1 MSINPCGMHPMF
13 ALDVPAPFPAPHA
26 TEALPAR
33 NISPTT
39 FKTSRPPVLGR
50 RRSVRSMKNLLP
62 LTLPSSSSNS
72 SNASSSNCSSSSRS
86 SSSSSSIFSP
96 QPIIC
101 RPVSSPLPTQFQPHH
116 HHHSHHTRSQP
127 HTDLSYGYQPERLCI
142 RAGVMVEAAEPTMDC
157 NLPELLAQDL
167 EFSALIFAA
176 KNMTAGA
183 PSPALASDE
192 DDWHDTAE
200 PPSVLGAPC
209 HPNGVAQFQ
218 PLGAIDEKS
227 SASDASHHDISDAA
241 SSSSGDSFS
250 MAGGDLDGEDDA
262 AESPH
267 IRQHSVLTADTTISA
282 SSQPVIAS
290 SSSQKRVVSF
300 GGEADGSLESWM
312 DFEPDAPADH
322 PELGKSLVQSPVLTP
337 IKPVRPLS
345 RLGDRSINE
354 SPPRA
359 KSANAAATT
368 RRLSNPFEG
377 YTRPTSRARSL
388 HLDPTAAAVAAA
400 AKEQNRHSMHSIHSL
415 HSVDIAVPTRCSS
428 LKHRVSFTDDARKAI
443 STRSRSRSHASSRHR
458 QPDHIV
464 APGTDRSSIISDLKE
479 ELEPWFRYLDA
490 HDTPTSTPRQ
500 GLAPPLLVTPRP
512 TSRSG
517 AAGPSR
523 AYTTPTPRPRSQ
535 AQTRSRPTS
544 SLSTSYTWLEDP
556 IDIPPPPSDDQSR
569 RIPLPP
575 NVMES
580 LRVSVTCFPE
590 TTLLCSSLSI
600 ETIRSY
606 SRKVRQPAAPEALRP
621 DTPPASPKRWRWL
634 SSRRTTNLNRRCC
647 SRGASSSNLD
657 LPSSASLSPSTAT
670 LVAPPQWSR
679 IRSVFPQ
686 GSDWLCDALYAH
698 IVAYNYLAPMVQ
710 NSTTQSQPRPPTPAS
725 PSSSSVITDDS
736 IPKKAATLLGL
747 QGMQGMQDMTTSP
760 PPPKSLRK
768 RSSMFLGLRTCSA
781 SRQSQIPTPAP
792 PAVPTMTPAA
802 HAAAVSDV
810 PLREL
815 QQGLSRCI
823 AHLVTTLRAGGS
835 GRSMAGGDLI
845 NEVDPLVMRSLCEI
859 VKCCEESPST
869 TNDRSL

>member
-1 MSINPCGMHPMF
+1 M
-13 ALDVPAPFPAPHA
+13 A
-26 TEALPAR
+26 
-33 NISPTT
+33 
-39 FKTSRPPVLGR
+39 
-50 RRSVRSMKNLLP
+50 
-62 LTLPSSSSNS
+62 
-72 SNASSSNCSSSSRS
+72 
-86 SSSSSSIFSP
+86 
-96 QPIIC
+96 
-101 RPVSSPLPTQFQPHH
+101 
-116 HHHSHHTRSQP
+116 
-127 HTDLSYGYQPERLCI
+127 
-142 RAGVMVEAAEPTMDC
+142 EAAEPTMDC

-200 PPSVLGAPC
+200 PPTVLGAPC

-227 SASDASHHDISDAA
+227 SASGASDHDISDAA

-267 IRQHSVLTADTTISA
+267 IRQHSVLTTDTTISA
-282 SSQPVIAS
+282 SSQPAAAS

-300 GGEADGSLESWM
+300 GGEVDGSLESWM

-388 HLDPTAAAVAAA
+388 HLDPTAAAVTAA
-400 AKEQNRHSMHSIHSL
+400 AKDQNRHLIPSINSL

-443 STRSRSRSHASSRHR
+443 STRSRSRSHASSRNV
-458 QPDHIV
+458 QPDHVV
-464 APGTDRSSIISDLKE
+464 AQGTDRSSIISDLKE
-479 ELEPWFRYLDA
+479 ELEPWFRYIDA
-490 HDTPTSTPRQ
+490 QDPQTPAPHH

-512 TSRSG
+512 TSCSG
-517 AAGPSR
+517 AGGSSR
-523 AYTTPTPRPRSQ
+523 AFTTPTPRPRSQ

-544 SLSTSYTWLEDP
+544 SLSASYTWLEDP

-590 TTLLCSSLSI
+590 TMLLCSSLSI

-634 SSRRTTNLNRRCC
+634 SSRRTSNLNRRCC
-647 SRGASSSNLD
+647 SRGASSSSNLD
-657 LPSSASLSPSTAT
+657 LPSSASLAPSSTAT
-670 LVAPPQWSR
+670 LVVPPQWSR
-679 IRSVFPQ
+679 IRSVFPH
-686 GSDWLCDALYAH
+686 GSNYLCDALYAH

-710 NSTTQSQPRPPTPAS
+710 NNTTQSPLRPPTPAS
-725 PSSSSVITDDS
+725 PSSSSIITDDS
-736 IPKKAATLLGL
+736 IPKKAASLLGIQGV
-747 QGMQGMQDMTTSP
+747 QGMQEMASTMMT
-760 PPPKSLRK
+760 PPKPLRK
-768 RSSMFLGLRTCSA
+768 RSSMFLGLRNCSS
-781 SRQSQIPTPAP
+781 SRQAQIPPPAAAATAA
-792 PAVPTMTPAA
+792 AVPTMTTPAA
-802 HAAAVSDV
+802 QTGPVSDI

-823 AHLVTTLRAGGS
+823 ARLVTTLRAEGSGGS
-835 GRSMAGGDLI
+835 VVGGDLI

-869 TNDRSL
+869 TNDRSM

>member
-1 MSINPCGMHPMF
+1 M
-13 ALDVPAPFPAPHA
+13 A
-26 TEALPAR
+26 
-33 NISPTT
+33 
-39 FKTSRPPVLGR
+39 
-50 RRSVRSMKNLLP
+50 
-62 LTLPSSSSNS
+62 
-72 SNASSSNCSSSSRS
+72 
-86 SSSSSSIFSP
+86 
-96 QPIIC
+96 
-101 RPVSSPLPTQFQPHH
+101 
-116 HHHSHHTRSQP
+116 
-127 HTDLSYGYQPERLCI
+127 
-142 RAGVMVEAAEPTMDC
+142 EAAEPTMDC

-322 PELGKSLVQSPVLTP
+322 PELGKSL
-337 IKPVRPLS
+337 
-345 RLGDRSINE
+345 
-354 SPPRA
+354 
-359 KSANAAATT
+359 SANAAATT
-368 RRLSNPFEG
+368 GRLSNPFEG

-443 STRSRSRSHASSRHR
+443 STRSRSRSHASSRHM

-479 ELEPWFRYLDA
+479 ELEP
-490 HDTPTSTPRQ
+490 
-500 GLAPPLLVTPRP
+500 
-512 TSRSG
+512 
-517 AAGPSR
+517 
-523 AYTTPTPRPRSQ
+523 
-535 AQTRSRPTS
+535 
-544 SLSTSYTWLEDP
+544 
-556 IDIPPPPSDDQSR
+556 
-569 RIPLPP
+569 
-575 NVMES
+575 
-580 LRVSVTCFPE
+580 C
-590 TTLLCSSLSI
+590 
-600 ETIRSY
+600 
-606 SRKVRQPAAPEALRP
+606 
-621 DTPPASPKRWRWL
+621 
-634 SSRRTTNLNRRCC
+634 
-647 SRGASSSNLD
+647 
-657 LPSSASLSPSTAT
+657 
-670 LVAPPQWSR
+670 
-679 IRSVFPQ
+679 VFPH

-710 NSTTQSQPRPPTPAS
+710 NSTTQSQPRPPTPTS

-747 QGMQGMQDMTTSP
+747 QGMQDMTTSP

-792 PAVPTMTPAA
+792 PTVPTMTPAA
-802 HAAAVSDV
+802 HSAAVSDV

-823 AHLVTTLRAGGS
+823 AHLV
-835 GRSMAGGDLI
+835 
-845 NEVDPLVMRSLCEI
+845 DPLVMRSLCEI

-869 TNDRSL
+869 TSDRSL